1 MPDSVRPRRR
11 ANALSSRAPDPAAN
25 LLARILE
32 APHLAEAVPR
42 LQADVL
48 HRVIQHCG
56 LEACADLIALVSPA
70 QLSAVFDLDLWH
82 GRRPGQEEEFDADRF
97 AVWLEVLAESGAE
110 VAAGKLAEIDV
121 GLVVAALSK
130 EMRVI
135 DAAAGIIDRSDREV
149 GGYRLVARRG
159 DLSETMVAVLLALEA
174 DHSEYFHRVMRG
186 CRKLSHSTPEP
197 DGFHDL
203 LEAPEQALFDL
214 AFDRE
219 IRREQQGFVTPAQA
233 HAFLQMS
240 RAPVSDDERRASPD
254 PVAAGYFRAIEWNP
268 PPALPV
274 QDAAV
279 SGVAGVAGIID
290 VLVDAG
296 VLPSRPQALLAGT
309 TEDAPRFA
317 HLRRLLDFVSARD
330 HAAHA
335 ARSQELA
342 FLANA
347 ILAGTS
353 VQDRPFTAQEASDG
367 AVAVCNLGVQHMLAP
382 PPDDFLVAHDLVKV
396 FQAGWRVLHVDV
408 CRFAAQRLIEALNGL
423 RYSDREIQADLDTLS
438 VELSRYLEWG
448 EPWRSRKSFEVLAI
462 LDLPAWAALLG
473 LINEFPVMHASLSA
487 SMSAGKRSVDANA
500 FEFISEKS
508 QIVTVC
514 EFLASLP
521 DALSR

>member
-11 ANALSSRAPDPAAN
+11 ANALSSRAPDPAN
-25 LLARILE
+25 LLARILDT
-32 APHLAEAVPR
+32 PHLAEAVPR
-42 LQADVL
+42 LQAEVL

-56 LEACADLIALVSPA
+56 LEACHDLIALVTPA
-70 QLSAVFDLDLWH
+70 QLSAVFDLDLW
-82 GRRPGQEEEFDADRF
+82 GNKDEQFDADRF

-110 VAAGKLAEIDV
+110 GAAGKLAEIDA
-121 GLVVAALSK
+121 GLVIAALSK
-130 EMRVI
+130 NMRVI
-135 DAAAGIIDRSDREV
+135 DTAAGIVDRSDRDV

-159 DLSETMVAVLLALEA
+159 DLSETMVAVLLALEE
-174 DHSEYFHRVMRG
+174 DHAEYFHRVMRG
-186 CRKLSHSTPEP
+186 CRKLSNSTPEP

-214 AFDRE
+214 ALDRE

-240 RAPVSDDERRASPD
+240 RAPVSDDERRTSLN

-268 PPALPV
+268 PPELTV
-274 QDAAV
+274 QAADV
-279 SGVAGVAGIID
+279 SGVTGVAGIVD

-296 VLPSRPQALLAGT
+296 ILPNRPQALLTGT
-309 TEDAPRFA
+309 TVEAPRFA
-317 HLRRLLDFVSARD
+317 DLRRLLDFLGARD
-330 HAAHA
+330 HAAHS

-347 ILAGTS
+347 ILGGAS

-367 AVAVCNLGVQHMLAP
+367 AVAVCNLGLQHMETAP
-382 PPDDFLVAHDLVKV
+382 PEDFLVEHDLVKV
-396 FQAGWRVLHVDV
+396 FQSGWRVLHVDV
-408 CRFAAQRLIEALNGL
+408 CRFAAERLIDALNGL
-423 RYSDREIQADLDTLS
+423 RYSDREIQADLDTLYI
-438 VELSRYLEWG
+438 ELSRHLE

-462 LDLPAWAALLG
+462 LDLPAWASLLG

-487 SMSAGKRSVDANA
+487 SMSGKRSVDANA

-508 QIVTVC
+508 QIATMR
-514 EFLASLP
+514 EFLTSLP

>member
-32 APHLAEAVPR
+32 TPHLAEAVPR
-42 LQADVL
+42 LQAEVL

-56 LEACADLIALVSPA
+56 LEACSDLIALVTPA
-70 QLSAVFDLDLWH
+70 QLSAVFDLDLW
-82 GRRPGQEEEFDADRF
+82 GNKDEQFDVDRF

-110 VAAGKLAEIDV
+110 VAARKLADIDAALIIV
-121 GLVVAALSK
+121 ALSK
-130 EMRVI
+130 DMRVI
-135 DAAAGIIDRSDREV
+135 DAAAGVVDRSDREV

-159 DLSETMVAVLLALEA
+159 DLSEAMVAVLLALEEN
-174 DHSEYFHRVMRG
+174 HREYFHRVMRG
-186 CRKLSHSTPEP
+186 CRKLSDSRPEA

-233 HAFLQMS
+233 QAFLQMS
-240 RAPVSDDERRASPD
+240 RAPLSDDERRTSLN

-274 QDAAV
+274 QDADV
-279 SGVAGVAGIID
+279 SGVTGVID

-296 VLPSRPQALLAGT
+296 ILPNRPPALLTGT

-317 HLRRLLDFVSARD
+317 HLRRLLDFAGARD
-330 HAAHA
+330 PAAHS

-347 ILAGTS
+347 ILGGAS
-353 VQDRPFTAQEASDG
+353 VQDRPFTSQEASDG
-367 AVAVCNLGVQHMLAP
+367 AVAVCNLGLQHMEAT
-382 PPDDFLVAHDLVKV
+382 PPDDFLVEHDLVKV

-408 CRFAAQRLIEALNGL
+408 CLFAAERLLDALNGL
-423 RYSDREIQADLDTLS
+423 RYSDREIQADLDTLC
-438 VELSRYLEWG
+438 VELHRYLEWR

-487 SMSAGKRSVDANA
+487 SMSAGQRSVDANA

-508 QIVTVC
+508 QIATVR
-514 EFLASLP
+514 EFLGSLP